1 MEELPST
8 VNPEYAHLFHAPIDA
23 VFDILPYRV
32 WEVMAS
38 EINRY
43 AEQFLRM
50 RNRTKISGY
59 QWNLVSI
66 KEVITYFG
74 LLIFA
79 VLYPQTGQRFHSAW
93 NNPSLHPWT
102 NSMTR
107 WRMLQITS
115 MLHFNNNED
124 HDGMQQ
130 DSLHKM
136 WPLPEIIKNVSKVCN
151 SWL

>member
-1 MEELPST
+1 MEELPFT
-8 VNPEYAHLFHAPIDA
+8 TNPEYAHLFHAPIDA
-23 VFDILPYRV
+23 VFDILPYRF

-79 VLYPQTGQRFHSAW
+79 MLYPQTGQRFHSAW

-107 WRMLQITS
+107 WCMLQITS
-115 MLHFNNNED
+115 MLRFNNNED